1 MSSIRIRKIDENL
14 KDIIRNVIKNGNP
27 LNFGIVDYGEYVEII
42 SPRFRFY
49 MNKES
54 YQRTMKEVLTKEIEN
69 HVKNI
74 RNT

>member
-1 MSSIRIRKIDENL
+1 MSKVRIRKVDANL
-14 KDIIRNVIKNGNP
+14 KDIIRATIKNGNP
-27 LNFGIVDYGEYVEII
+27 LNFGIVDYGDYVKII

-54 YQRTMKEVLTKEIEN
+54 YQRTMKEVLTKEIDKY
-69 HVKNI
+69 VKNT